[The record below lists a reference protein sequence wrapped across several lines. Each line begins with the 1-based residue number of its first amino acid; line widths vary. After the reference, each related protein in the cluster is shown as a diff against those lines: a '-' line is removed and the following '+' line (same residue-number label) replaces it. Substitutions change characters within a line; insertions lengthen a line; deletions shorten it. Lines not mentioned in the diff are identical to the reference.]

1 MYIFFLG
8 CATVVLETV
17 LALQSYAISRNFT
30 RKSSWNKSDSFN
42 DDNPGSNKITAST
55 NSMCGAVAKLTQ
67 WADRVIMDGCV
78 DPTEDY
84 ANQIG
89 KYNIRQMPKKYI

>member
-1 MYIFFLG
+1 
-8 CATVVLETV
+8 
-17 LALQSYAISRNFT
+17 
-30 RKSSWNKSDSFN
+30 
-42 DDNPGSNKITAST
+42 
-55 NSMCGAVAKLTQ
+55 MCGAVAKLTQ

-89 KYNIRQMPKKYI
+89 KYIRQMPKKYRTSSDRDKYFSKKPKLFRKGTQKISKIFRTLKKISWGQSTKSLF